1 MGKDYL
7 LTPGPTPLPPGVL
20 SVMAQPIIHHR
31 TPPFRKIF
39 GEVNE
44 GLKYVFRTKNDILT
58 FVSSGTGAMQASV
71 VNLLSPGDKV
81 IVVKGGKFSERWVE
95 ICESFGIEVTGIDV
109 EWGDSVQPAIIAEAL
124 KTKRGKIKAVFT
136 TLCET
141 STGAATDIEA
151 IAKIVNSS
159 SAVLVLDAISALGGM
174 DLQTDN
180 WGIDIV
186 IGGSQKGLMIP
197 PGLSFVSV
205 SNKAWELVRNSNL
218 SKYYFDFREYRKFLE
233 KSDTPFT
240 PAITLIIALNQALR
254 IIREKGLD
262 NVLAR
267 HRLLGR
273 ATQKA
278 MAALGLKLFPAY
290 PADVLTAVKVP
301 QKIDGQEIVRLM
313 REKLGVTIAGGQGKL
328 KGKIFRIAHM
338 GYINKVDIIAA
349 ISALEM
355 ALTEL
360 GYEFQINSGVKAA
373 EETLGGKDEV

>member
-1 MGKDYL
+1 MEKDYL
-7 LTPGPTPLPPGVL
+7 LTPGPTPLPPDVL

-31 TPPFRKIF
+31 TPRFRKIF
-39 GEVNE
+39 GEVNA
-44 GLKYVFRTKNDILT
+44 GLKYIFQTKNDILT
-58 FVSSGTGAMQASV
+58 FASSGTGAMQASV
-71 VNLLSPGDKV
+71 VNLLSPGDKT
-81 IVVKGGKFSERWVE
+81 IVVKGGKFGERWAE
-95 ICESFGIEVTGIDV
+95 LCESFGIEVLGIDV
-109 EWGDSVQPAIIAEAL
+109 KWGDSVQPAIIEEAL
-124 KTKRGKIKAVFT
+124 KRKGGKIKAVFT

-159 SAVLVLDAISALGGM
+159 SAILVLDAISALGGM

-186 IGGSQKGLMIP
+186 VGGSQKGLMIP

-205 SNKAWELVRNSNL
+205 SNKAWELIENSNFP
-218 SKYYFDFREYRKFLE
+218 KYYFDFKKYRKFLS

-278 MAALGLKLFPAY
+278 MVALGLKLFPAY

-301 QKIDGQEIVRLM
+301 ERIDGQEIVKLM
-313 REKLGVTIAGGQGKL
+313 REKRGVTIAGGQGEL

-338 GYINKVDIIAA
+338 GYIDKVDIIAA

-355 ALTEL
+355 ALFEL
-360 GYEFQINSGVKAA
+360 GYEFQANSGVRAA
-373 EETLGGKDEV
+373 EKTLSV